1 MFNYIPSEEAVR
13 HGVTPTQMGAVE
25 QQPLVRDS
33 SMQSSHI
40 LSLKGNVLVR
50 SKGLKRE

>member
-33 SMQSSHI
+33 SA
-40 LSLKGNVLVR
+40 LRPDVLVR